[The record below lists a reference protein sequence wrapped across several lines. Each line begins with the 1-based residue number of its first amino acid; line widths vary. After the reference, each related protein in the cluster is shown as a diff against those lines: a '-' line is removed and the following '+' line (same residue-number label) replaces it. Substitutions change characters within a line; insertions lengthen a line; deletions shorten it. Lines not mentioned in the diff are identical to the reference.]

1 MKLLFVSHIHKS
13 QTAAGLLFFPLQLVT
28 QAYAANQITMADFHT
43 VSKSL

>member
-28 QAYAANQITMADFHT
+28 QAYAANHHFHT